1 MEKDQSPSRWRKGN
15 SRIFFTAVVLYA
27 AERMIKGKIAITRM
41 SSTPNCMAVRAPKKN
56 KANTQLFRKNL
67 YPADSWYRVKRNMP
81 RRKPAMHR
89 NMPKSRSEEH
99 TSELQSRENL
109 VCRLLLEK

>member
-27 AERMIKGKIAITRM
+27 ADRMIKGKIAITRM

-89 NMPKSRSEEH
+89 NMPKSAT
-99 TSELQSRENL
+99 TSSDGEPPGKGRL
-109 VCRLLLEK
+109 VGPR